1 LELKA
6 KEKDLDAMNKLIGG
20 QAETLESERKKLLK
34 IISIRNNECAKM
46 KDFESMKKRLEGQIE
61 ELESKQKQ
69 CKRWG
74 GGA

>member
-46 KDFESMKKRLEGQIE
+46 KDF
-61 ELESKQKQ
+61 
-69 CKRWG
+69 
-74 GGA
+74 